1 MKKIF
6 SLLLLAL
13 LASRAPA
20 QSTFAL
26 FFEQKKLEIQYLEQQ
41 IVALEAFTVDLEKG
55 YKIVQGG
62 LTTINDLK
70 HGEFN
75 LHNLYFSSLLAV
87 NPAIGSSPT
96 VSTTQP
102 LQQEIAQQCQIT
114 ASQVTSS
121 GVYAASEVGYVQSV
135 LSNLLAGC
143 NADIAELSTL
153 TTPGNYSV
161 QDAQRLS
168 RIDAIHQDILDKYQF
183 AKHFGAQVALQA
195 AQRGK
200 EQGDVQGIGNM
211 YDLK

>member
-13 LASRAPA
+13 LASRALA
-20 QSTFAL
+20 QSAFAL

-62 LTTINDLK
+62 LNTINDLK

-87 NPAIGSSPT
+87 NPAIGGSPT
-96 VSTTQP
+96 VAAIPSL
-102 LQQEIAQQCQIT
+102 LQQIQQQCQLT
-114 ASQVTSS
+114 SSQVTSS
-121 GVYAASEVGYVQSV
+121 GVFAASEIGYVQSV
-135 LSNLLAGC
+135 LTNLLAGC
-143 NADIAELSTL
+143 NADITELNTL
-153 TTPGNYSV
+153 TTPGNYSL

-168 RIDAIHQDILDKYQF
+168 RIDAIHTDLLDKYQF

-195 AQRGK
+195 AQRG
-200 EQGDVQGIGNM
+200 
-211 YDLK
+211 